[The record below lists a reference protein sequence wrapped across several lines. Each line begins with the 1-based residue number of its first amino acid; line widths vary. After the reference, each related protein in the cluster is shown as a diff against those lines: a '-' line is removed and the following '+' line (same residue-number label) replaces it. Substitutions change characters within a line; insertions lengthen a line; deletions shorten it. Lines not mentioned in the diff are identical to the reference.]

1 MPKSHNFREFF
12 VLVKN
17 DTNKSNAKAVCI
29 CCMQKVGGL
38 TIAQV
43 TSGCFTSNKTRLCHN
58 HLANCENFKLT
69 YTKEEV
75 EKILSCPVPGDLKNN
90 DYNE

>member
-1 MPKSHNFREFF
+1 
-12 VLVKN
+12 
-17 DTNKSNAKAVCI
+17 
-29 CCMQKVGGL
+29 MQKVGGL

-43 TSGCFTSNKTRLCHN
+43 TSECFTSNKARLCHN

-75 EKILSCPVPGDLKNN
+75 EKILSRPVPGDLKNN